1 MLVSVTAALTVMPAL
16 VLKFRPSFIFKGI
29 KK

>member
-1 MLVSVTAALTVMPAL
+1 MIVSVTAALTVMPAL
-16 VLKFRPSFIFKGI
+16 VLKFKPKFIFGGD